1 MGKQLS
7 KACYYAAH
15 ITNITRMV
23 HVGDV
28 HQPNAL
34 LFLAGSI
41 DPYHPVPILLRHVPA
56 EPREAQFCSFFGS
69 ETLVETW
76 DFLGSTEPW
85 PHASGSLNIYNKRKR
100 NLAGPYRQNIISLSL
115 SLSLSRENTHIYTC
129 III

>member
-28 HQPNAL
+28 HQSNAL
-34 LFLAGSI
+34 LFLSGSI

-56 EPREAQFCSFFGS
+56 EPRGRNFA
-69 ETLVETW
+69 
-76 DFLGSTEPW
+76 
-85 PHASGSLNIYNKRKR
+85 ASSGVRLWLRPGISWEVQSPGPTH
-100 NLAGPYRQNIISLSL
+100 LAV
-115 SLSLSRENTHIYTC
+115 
-129 III
+129 